1 MNKQKNLI
9 AVLALL
15 LLSMSVKAQ
24 DNVYPHYGFWS
35 NWKLGA
41 EAIYNHQ
48 YGNGDF
54 FDWRHATD
62 AGFGIVLE
70 KELNHV
76 WDVRLH
82 GAMPGLFTNE
92 KNLGDGTWYDRYG
105 KLTADFK
112 FSIND
117 AIMGYN
123 PDRRFS
129 IYALAGAGL
138 ENLFRIE
145 RYGDFAI
152 LWQGGL
158 GISQDFGKHGTVY
171 AEYIVD
177 NIADIPDYHYIHDLH
192 GSVAVGLMYRFGP
205 TTKDAERIAN
215 ENKFDQEEL
224 NALYNKVDQ
233 LNGELNDAQQEEG
246 RLNQRV
252 GDLEQQLADANAAL
266 AAAANDKDE
275 DEELDAA
282 INGITDDN
290 VAFRALPFSVLFAND
305 SYAIAAD
312 QMEKIQAVAD
322 VMKQN
327 PELRISVVGYCDY
340 TASEEY
346 NQQLS
351 ERRANA
357 VKDQL
362 IKLGVEESRL
372 TDYGKGKTTAF
383 GDLKSGVN
391 RRVSFYRIVE

>member
-9 AVLALL
+9 AVVALL
-15 LLSMSVKAQ
+15 LLGMSAKAQ
-24 DNVYPHYGFWS
+24 DNIYPHYGFWS

-92 KNLGDGTWYDRYG
+92 KNLDDGTWYDRYG
-105 KLTADFK
+105 KLTADVK

-123 PDRRFS
+123 PERRFS
-129 IYALAGAGL
+129 IYALAGAGF
-138 ENLFRIE
+138 ESLFRIE
-145 RYGDFAI
+145 RYGNLAV

-171 AEYIVD
+171 AEYVVD
-177 NIADIPDYHYIHDLH
+177 NTADIPDFHYIHDLH

-215 ENKFDQEEL
+215 EKKFDQEEL

-266 AAAANDKDE
+266 AAAANNN

-282 INGITDDN
+282 INGIADDN

-327 PELRISVVGYCDY
+327 PELRLSVVGYCDY

-357 VKDQL
+357 VKNQL

>member
-15 LLSMSVKAQ
+15 LLGMNVKAQ

-275 DEELDAA
+275 ELDAA
-282 INGITDDN
+282 INGIADDN

>member
-1 MNKQKNLI
+1 MNKQKSLI
-9 AVLALL
+9 AVVALL
-15 LLSMSVKAQ
+15 LLGLNVKAQ

-92 KNLGDGTWYDRYG
+92 KFLGDGIWYDRYG

-117 AIMGYN
+117 AIKGYD
-123 PDRRFS
+123 PERRFS
-129 IYALAGAGL
+129 IYALAGAGF
-138 ENLFRIE
+138 ESLFRID
-145 RYGDFAI
+145 RYGDFAV

-171 AEYIVD
+171 AEYVVD
-177 NIADIPDYHYIHDLH
+177 NIADIPDFNYIHDLH

-215 ENKFDQEEL
+215 EKKFNQEEL
-224 NALYNKVDQ
+224 DALYNKVNQ

-266 AAAANDKDE
+266 AAAANNN

-282 INGITDDN
+282 INGIADDN

-327 PELRISVVGYCDY
+327 PELRLSVVGYCDY

-357 VKDQL
+357 VKNQL

>member
-1 MNKQKNLI
+1 MNKQKSLI
-9 AVLALL
+9 AVVALL
-15 LLSMSVKAQ
+15 LLGLNVKAQ

-92 KNLGDGTWYDRYG
+92 KNLGDGIWYDRYG

-117 AIMGYN
+117 AIKGYD
-123 PDRRFS
+123 PERRFS
-129 IYALAGAGL
+129 IYALAGAGF
-138 ENLFRIE
+138 ESLFRID
-145 RYGDFAI
+145 RYGDFAV

-171 AEYIVD
+171 AEYVVD
-177 NIADIPDYHYIHDLH
+177 NIADIPDFNYIHDLH

-215 ENKFDQEEL
+215 EKKFNQEEL
-224 NALYNKVDQ
+224 DALYNKVNQ

-266 AAAANDKDE
+266 AAAANNN

-282 INGITDDN
+282 INGIADDN

-327 PELRISVVGYCDY
+327 PELRLSVVGYCDY

-357 VKDQL
+357 VKNQL

>member
-123 PDRRFS
+123 PERRFS
-129 IYALAGAGL
+129 IYALAGAGF
-138 ENLFRIE
+138 ESRFRIE
-145 RYGDFAI
+145 RYGNFAV

-177 NIADIPDYHYIHDLH
+177 NIADVPTADYIHDLH
-192 GSVAVGLMYRFGP
+192 GSIAVGLMYRFGP

-275 DEELDAA
+275 ELDAA
-282 INGITDDN
+282 INGIADDN

>member
-15 LLSMSVKAQ
+15 LLGMNVKAQ

-76 WDVRLH
+76 WDVRFH
-82 GAMPGLFTNE
+82 GAIPGIFTNVPE
-92 KNLGDGTWYDRYG
+92 GTSGWYDRYG
-105 KLTADFK
+105 KFTADFK

-117 AIMGYN
+117 AIKGYD
-123 PDRRFS
+123 PERRFS
-129 IYALAGAGL
+129 IYALAGAGF
-138 ENLFRIE
+138 ESRYRIE
-145 RYGDFAI
+145 DFYNFAV

-158 GISQDFGKHGTVY
+158 GLSQDFGKHGTVY
-171 AEYIVD
+171 AEYVVD
-177 NIADIPDYHYIHDLH
+177 NIADIPSPKYIHDLH
-192 GSVAVGLMYRFGP
+192 GSVVLGLMYRFGS

-275 DEELDAA
+275 ELDAA
-282 INGITDDN
+282 INGIADDN

-305 SYAIAAD
+305 SYAIATD

-327 PELRISVVGYCDY
+327 PELRLSVVGYCDY

>member
-9 AVLALL
+9 AVVALL
-15 LLSMSVKAQ
+15 LLGMSAKAQ
-24 DNVYPHYGFWS
+24 DNIYPHYGFWS

-105 KLTADFK
+105 KLTADVK

-123 PDRRFS
+123 PERRFS
-129 IYALAGAGL
+129 IYALAGAGF
-138 ENLFRIE
+138 ESLFRIE
-145 RYGDFAI
+145 RYGNLAV

-158 GISQDFGKHGTVY
+158 GISQDFGKHGTMY
-171 AEYIVD
+171 AEYVVD
-177 NIADIPDYHYIHDLH
+177 NTADIPDFHYIHDLH

-215 ENKFDQEEL
+215 EKKFDQEEL

-266 AAAANDKDE
+266 AAAANNN

-282 INGITDDN
+282 INGIADDN

-327 PELRISVVGYCDY
+327 PELRLSVVGYCDY

-346 NQQLS
+346 NQKLS

>member
-9 AVLALL
+9 AVVALL
-15 LLSMSVKAQ
+15 LLGLNVKAQ

-123 PDRRFS
+123 PERRFS
-129 IYALAGAGL
+129 IYALAGAGF
-138 ENLFRIE
+138 ESRFRIE
-145 RYGDFAI
+145 RYGNFAV

-275 DEELDAA
+275 ELDAA
-282 INGITDDN
+282 INGIADDN

>member
-1 MNKQKNLI
+1 MNKQKSLI
-9 AVLALL
+9 AVVALL
-15 LLSMSVKAQ
+15 LLGLNVKAQ

-105 KLTADFK
+105 KLTADVK

-117 AIMGYN
+117 AIKGYD
-123 PDRRFS
+123 PERRFS

-138 ENLFRIE
+138 ESLFRIE
-145 RYGDFAI
+145 RYGDYAV

-171 AEYIVD
+171 AEYVVD
-177 NIADIPDYHYIHDLH
+177 NIADVPSVDYIHDLH

-215 ENKFDQEEL
+215 EKKFNQEEL
-224 NALYNKVDQ
+224 DALYNKVNQ

-266 AAAANDKDE
+266 AAAANNN

-282 INGITDDN
+282 INGIADDN

-327 PELRISVVGYCDY
+327 PELRLSVVGYCDY

>member
-1 MNKQKNLI
+1 MNKQKSLI
-9 AVLALL
+9 AVVALL
-15 LLSMSVKAQ
+15 LLGLNVKAQ
-24 DNVYPHYGFWS
+24 DNVYPRYGFWS

-117 AIMGYN
+117 AIKGYD
-123 PDRRFS
+123 PERRFS
-129 IYALAGAGL
+129 IYALAGAGF
-138 ENLFRIE
+138 ESLFRID
-145 RYGDFAI
+145 RYGDFAV

-171 AEYIVD
+171 AEYVVD
-177 NIADIPDYHYIHDLH
+177 NIADIPDFNYIHDLH

-215 ENKFDQEEL
+215 EKKFNQEEL
-224 NALYNKVDQ
+224 DALYNKVNQ

-266 AAAANDKDE
+266 AAAANNN

-282 INGITDDN
+282 INGIADDN

-327 PELRISVVGYCDY
+327 PELRLSVVGY
-340 TASEEY
+340 
-346 NQQLS
+346 
-351 ERRANA
+351 
-357 VKDQL
+357 
-362 IKLGVEESRL
+362 
-372 TDYGKGKTTAF
+372 
-383 GDLKSGVN
+383 
-391 RRVSFYRIVE
+391 

>member
-15 LLSMSVKAQ
+15 LLGMNVKAQ

-123 PDRRFS
+123 PERRFS

-275 DEELDAA
+275 ELDAA
-282 INGITDDN
+282 INGIADDN

>member
-1 MNKQKNLI
+1 MNKQKSLI
-9 AVLALL
+9 AVVALL
-15 LLSMSVKAQ
+15 LLGLNVKAQ

-117 AIMGYN
+117 AIKGYD
-123 PDRRFS
+123 PERRFS
-129 IYALAGAGL
+129 IYALAGAGF
-138 ENLFRIE
+138 ESLFRID
-145 RYGDFAI
+145 RYGDFAV

-171 AEYIVD
+171 AEYVVD
-177 NIADIPDYHYIHDLH
+177 NIADIPDFNYIHDLH

-215 ENKFDQEEL
+215 EKKFNQEEL
-224 NALYNKVDQ
+224 DALYNKVNQ

-266 AAAANDKDE
+266 AAAANNN

-282 INGITDDN
+282 INGIADDN

-327 PELRISVVGYCDY
+327 PELRLSVVGYCDY

-357 VKDQL
+357 VKNQL